1 MKKLLLTSFAL
12 VAMAT
17 QAQTWTEYPANFSAA
32 STGLNNIKI
41 VDANVAWGT
50 GVNGTNG
57 QSLKIFSKTINGG
70 TSWTS
75 GTINFGHSTTGLSD
89 FTAVSANVAW
99 AAGNGSSAATNGVW
113 KTTDGGST
121 WTKQSAYAATSFPDI
136 VYFWDEN
143 NGVTMGDPVG
153 GSYEIY
159 TTTNGGALWTRVPSA
174 NIPAPQPGEGGYTT
188 IKAVAK
194 EDGTIWFGTSEGRVY
209 KSSDKGSTW
218 SVAVTPILDFGSL
231 AANGE
236 ITIKNANTAW
246 LMDQDNAIFAT
257 DDAGETWDFLSPNGT
272 VYSSFAYVPGTTQ
285 TLISAGLDEAGEIVG
300 SSISTD
306 GGLNWTDLDEPGQV
320 LDIAAF
326 SPSHIIAS
334 GYSSTAGGTGSA
346 YKLSPLLATVD
357 ANQSA
362 KKLSVYPNPTNGEVN
377 IVSKS
382 NVKNVQLLDMNGKV
396 IKNFSS
402 TKQLNIS
409 SVGSGVYLLKV
420 TTEDGKSTATKL
432 VKK

>member
-1 MKKLLLTSFAL
+1 
-12 VAMAT
+12 
-17 QAQTWTEYPANFSAA
+17 
-32 STGLNNIKI
+32 
-41 VDANVAWGT
+41 
-50 GVNGTNG
+50 
-57 QSLKIFSKTINGG
+57 
-70 TSWTS
+70 
-75 GTINFGHSTTGLSD
+75 
-89 FTAVSANVAW
+89 
-99 AAGNGSSAATNGVW
+99 
-113 KTTDGGST
+113 
-121 WTKQSAYAATSFPDI
+121 
-136 VYFWDEN
+136 
-143 NGVTMGDPVG
+143 
-153 GSYEIY
+153 
-159 TTTNGGALWTRVPSA
+159 
-174 NIPAPQPGEGGYTT
+174 
-188 IKAVAK
+188 
-194 EDGTIWFGTSEGRVY
+194 
-209 KSSDKGSTW
+209 
-218 SVAVTPILDFGSL
+218 
-231 AANGE
+231 
-236 ITIKNANTAW
+236 
-246 LMDQDNAIFAT
+246 MDQDNAIFAI
-257 DDAGETWDFLSPNGT
+257 DDAGEIWDFLSTNGT

-306 GGLNWTDLDEPGQV
+306 GGLNWTDLDEPGQI